1 MRREPNARAL
11 TNSGSGQRATTE
23 ASGYVSESVPP
34 EGAEKAL
41 PPDLGEFLIEFSIG
55 VHRYG
60 MYPTGHPALEP
71 SASNIVRSLDVLFDT
86 RTFVAIGV
94 AQRRLVVEGVLTE
107 QGHPV
112 FSDLARRLSD
122 RQLGAVS
129 FRRGIKVDEI
139 AGLLQVLAEE
149 VDRGGR
155 ALDPEDTTRWPNIQ
169 LHAAGYEKLELRE
182 GDEGEVGTGLA
193 SSLWLS
199 LAQAVL
205 AADEAPTEAP
215 SPSTLAKGIATRS
228 QDRQYDEA
236 VMGYLLQLA
245 AELKGQ
251 TGSEAGTIRRSVSE
265 LLAQLDEET
274 LARLLSFGGDFA
286 QRSRFLLDAND
297 DMEVDSVVKLLHAAA
312 TSSEQTI
319 SNSMTRVLTKLAA
332 HAGRG
337 KGVDQTIADANLREQ
352 VEALVNDWEL
362 EDPNPEQYT
371 STLDAMAQAGPVLKL
386 HEEGEETRS
395 GSVRVLEMALELDVF
410 GPIVSKAVTDL
421 MEGGGA
427 DVLVARL
434 EAAPEAGTAVRSAL
448 SELLPQERLSQLL
461 AGGHLTE
468 PMLRSLMDL
477 MEGGGA
483 ERLLEVLIQSEVKSV
498 RRHVFDVLAD
508 MGPSVVESALAHLD
522 DPRWFVQRNMLA
534 LLQRLG
540 GLPEDFDPFPFLDND
555 DARVRREALPLALQ
569 QRDRRARALVAA
581 LRDSDGHMVRIA
593 LLALHRR
600 LPDAAVPT
608 LVHRVVSNEEL
619 SEDLRVLGIS
629 LAGKTGSPLA
639 LTALTKLCTAGRTF
653 FGRRKLAPGTPVVIA
668 ALRALA
674 QSWPDERSTQ
684 QLLGLAARSKDP
696 GLRES
701 AWKTRQQASSKARKG
716 A

>member
-1 MRREPNARAL
+1 
-11 TNSGSGQRATTE
+11 
-23 ASGYVSESVPP
+23 
-34 EGAEKAL
+34 
-41 PPDLGEFLIEFSIG
+41 
-55 VHRYG
+55 

-71 SASNIVRSLDVLFDT
+71 SASNIIRSLDVLFDT

-107 QGHPV
+107 DGHPV

-122 RQLGAVS
+122 HQLGAVS
-129 FRRGIKVDEI
+129 FRRGVTTDEVAAI
-139 AGLLQVLAEE
+139 LQVLAEE

-155 ALDPEDTTRWPNIQ
+155 ELGPEETTRWSHIE
-169 LHAAGYEKLELRE
+169 LHSAGYEKLELRE
-182 GDEGEVGTGLA
+182 GDEAEVGTGLA

-205 AADEAPTEAP
+205 ASDEAPTEAP
-215 SPSTLAKGIATRS
+215 TPKTLANGIEARS
-228 QDRQYDEA
+228 HDREFDEA
-236 VMGYLLQLA
+236 VIGHLLQLA
-245 AELKGQ
+245 AELKGRS
-251 TGSEAGTIRRSVSE
+251 GGGASTIRRSVSE

-274 LARLLSFGGDFA
+274 LTRLLSFGGDFA
-286 QRSRFLLDAND
+286 QRSRFLLDASE

-332 HAGRG
+332 HAGEGR
-337 KGVDQTIADANLREQ
+337 GVDQTIADAHLREQ

-362 EDPNPEQYT
+362 EDPNPEKYT
-371 STLDAMAQAGPVLKL
+371 STLDAMAKAGPTFQLQSGD
-386 HEEGEETRS
+386 EEIRS
-395 GSVRVLEMALELDVF
+395 GSVRILEMALELDSF
-410 GPIVSKAVTDL
+410 GPIVTKAVTDL
-421 MEGGGA
+421 MEGGEAG
-427 DVLVARL
+427 VLVARL
-434 EAAPEAGTAVRSAL
+434 EGAPEAGTTVRAAL

-468 PMLRSLMDL
+468 SMLRSLMDL

-483 ERLLEVLIQSEVKSV
+483 ERLLEVLITSELKSV
-498 RRHVFDVLAD
+498 RRHVFDVLVD
-508 MGPSVVESALAHLD
+508 MGPSVVEDALVHLD

-540 GLPEDFDPFPFLDND
+540 NLPEDFDPARFLDHE

-569 QRDRRARALVAA
+569 EPDRRPRTLVSA
-581 LRDSDGHMVRIA
+581 LRDNDEHMVRVA

-600 LPDAAVPT
+600 VPDAVVAT
-608 LVHRVVSNEEL
+608 LVHRVVSNDEL
-619 SEDLRVLGIS
+619 SEDLRVLGIG
-629 LAGKTGSPLA
+629 LAGKTGAPLA
-639 LTALTKLCTAGRTF
+639 LNALVKLVAPGRTF
-653 FGRRKLAPGTPVVIA
+653 FGRRKLAKASPTVIA

-674 QSWPDERSTQ
+674 RYWPEERSTQ
-684 QLLGLAARSKDP
+684 QVLDLAARSKDP
-696 GLRES
+696 ELRES
-701 AWKTRQQASSKARKG
+701 AWRTRQGASSKREKG